1 MHDAPKREFVA
12 LFETAK
18 PDAEGM
24 RIVQKPCP
32 DISKLPEL
40 VLKWEKDGLV
50 FVGVVRT
57 GMM

>member
-18 PDAEGM
+18 PDADGM

-32 DISKLPEL
+32 DISELPDL
-40 VLKWEKDGLV
+40 VSKWEKDGLV
-50 FVGVVRT
+50 FVGVVSAG
-57 GMM
+57 GM